1 LKYSVKVLLWLTVT
15 FTLLLCVLYF
25 VISYD
30 KKNQIDAALS
40 EQLEH
45 LDISYQQGL
54 DRFSVIAHTAYIS
67 IQNDTKLLEIL
78 EKASKKEDV
87 DGKLY
92 GELYD
97 YYKAEYEKLTFLDVM
112 YVQFI
117 LPNSTSFV
125 RMHKAEKFGDDL
137 RGVRYSV
144 ELVNKEKNH
153 VSGFEEGKT
162 SHAYRH
168 VYPLYHDGKYIG
180 CVDIAFSST
189 ILQNYTMR
197 ANNIHT
203 HFIVNK
209 KVFKTTEWQRNV
221 IEPYENSI
229 EHEDY
234 MFSLSDHVN
243 HSVLLES
250 GVKIITPLRELVNEK
265 IATKKQFA
273 IYKEVEDKVR
283 IVAFLPI
290 NNIRGDQAVAYLV
303 SYTDSNTIK
312 TILNNF
318 KIVMS
323 VITFLLVL
331 VMVAIYQGILYRKTL
346 KHELQY
352 DGLTKIFNRK
362 HFFKLAEEEIE
373 KSQKYR
379 RHVSIV
385 MVDIDFFKRVND
397 THGHQV
403 GDEVLYSV
411 AHILNT
417 SLREADMV
425 ARYGGEEFVIL
436 MLTDER
442 NAHVVMEKIRLRI
455 ENHSFADELELK
467 MTISCGISQFIRD
480 ETLEDCIKRADKALY
495 KSKNDGRNRIT
506 SM

>member
-1 LKYSVKVLLWLTVT
+1 MKYSTKVLLWLILAFTVL
-15 FTLLLCVLYF
+15 FALLYF

-40 EQLEH
+40 DQLEH
-45 LDISYQQGL
+45 LNISYQQGL
-54 DRFSVIAHTAYIS
+54 DRFSVIANNVYIS
-67 IQNDTKLLEIL
+67 IENDSKLLEIL
-78 EKASKKEDV
+78 DKASKKNDV
-87 DGKLY
+87 DEKLY
-92 GELYD
+92 SELYNH
-97 YYKAEYEKLTFLDVM
+97 YKGEYEKLKSLDVM
-112 YVQFI
+112 YVQFV

-144 ELVNKEKNH
+144 ELVNKEKIH

-168 VYPLYHDGKYIG
+168 VFPLYKDGKFIA

-209 KVFKTTEWQRNV
+209 NVFKTTEWQSNV

-243 HSVLLES
+243 HGVLSES
-250 GVKIITPLRELVNEK
+250 NTKIITPLRELINEQ

-273 IYKEVEDKVR
+273 IYKELEGKVR
-283 IVAFLPI
+283 IVSFLPI
-290 NNIRGDQAVAYLV
+290 SNIKGDEAVAYLV
-303 SYTDSNTIK
+303 SYTDSNLIQ
-312 TILNNF
+312 TILHNF
-318 KIVMS
+318 KIVIY
-323 VITFLLVL
+323 VITLLLVL

-352 DGLTKIFNRK
+352 DGLTKILNRK
-362 HFFKLAEEEIE
+362 YFFKLAEEEIV
-373 KSQKYR
+373 KAQKYR
-379 RHVSIV
+379 HHVSIV
-385 MVDIDFFKRVND
+385 MVDIDLFKKVND
-397 THGHQV
+397 TYGHQV
-403 GDEVLYSV
+403 GDEVLFDV
-411 AHILNT
+411 AHILNS
-417 SLREADMV
+417 SLRELDMV

-436 MLTDER
+436 MLTDEQ
-442 NAHVVMEKIRLRI
+442 NAYEVIEKIRLKL
-455 ENHSFADELELK
+455 ENYVFAGDLELK
-467 MTISCGISQFIRD
+467 MTISCGISQYIKN
-480 ETLEDCIKRADKALY
+480 EGLEDCIKRADKALY
-495 KSKNDGRNRIT
+495 ESKNSGRNKTTVI
-506 SM
+506 